1 MCTFV
6 SDFRI
11 SHPRTGRRVNC
22 LNCAA
27 YTGAFATEEEAV
39 EYWNRRPHAP
49 AQSALDELRR
59 EVERL
64 TKERDQLADA
74 RNAAIERQNF
84 MHTMTRDAQEIA
96 ATANE
101 QAAEARREVEALRA
115 DAERYR
121 WLRGFA
127 TPGQR
132 PSKDEMPMGYRE
144 IRLRVDTPVY
154 MPSHW
159 TKDVDRLIDAAMK
172 AEADIDSLRETNGS
186 R

>member
-1 MCTFV
+1 MAEQLPIVGT
-6 SDFRI
+6 
-11 SHPRTGRRVNC
+11 T
-22 LNCAA
+22 
-27 YTGAFATEEEAV
+27 YTMQALVPGGV
-39 EYWNRRPHAP
+39 ERCHAQLSAPLPAGTDLTPHAP

-64 TKERDQLADA
+64 TSALTKANSQAEHFEREWYLRGD
-74 RNAAIERQNF
+74 
-84 MHTMTRDAQEIA
+84 
-96 ATANE
+96 
-101 QAAEARREVEALRA
+101 EVEALRA

-132 PSKDEMPMGYRE
+132 PPKDEMPMGYRE

-154 MPSHW
+154 MPSNW
-159 TKDVDRLIDAAMK
+159 AKDVDRLIDAAMK
-172 AEADIDSLRETNGS
+172 ADANIDSRRETNGS